1 MRPGVGRIPP
11 GSVVVSGNLPGHD
24 GRYSLYCAVIIKQVD
39 AKTRAILFDPA
50 VKVSP
55 EAFKAIREICP
66 FDIPRQDE
74 KSGGMA
80 KYTMCFDRISEG
92 LLPACVKSCP
102 TGTMNFGDRDA
113 MLKMAGKRLD
123 EVKRTHRM
131 ASLIIPESVRVIF
144 LVKDD
149 PVKYHKFA
157 SREGQVGITRRMAL
171 QRFLDPVAR
180 AVRS

>member
-1 MRPGVGRIPP
+1 
-11 GSVVVSGNLPGHD
+11 
-24 GRYSLYCAVIIKQVD
+24 
-39 AKTRAILFDPA
+39 
-50 VKVSP
+50 
-55 EAFKAIREICP
+55 
-66 FDIPRQDE
+66 
-74 KSGGMA
+74 
-80 KYTMCFDRISEG
+80 MCFDRISEG

-102 TGTMNFGDRDA
+102 TGTMNFGDRA
-113 MLKMAGKRLD
+113 AILKMAAKRLD

-149 PVKYHKFA
+149 PEKYHKFA
-157 SREGQVGITRRMAL
+157 SRESDVGLTRRMAL